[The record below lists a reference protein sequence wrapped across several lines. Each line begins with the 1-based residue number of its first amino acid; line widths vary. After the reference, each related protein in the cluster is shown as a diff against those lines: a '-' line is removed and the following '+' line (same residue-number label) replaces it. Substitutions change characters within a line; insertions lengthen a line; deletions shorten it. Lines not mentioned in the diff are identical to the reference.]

1 VQRRRSIRR
10 RNAIPR
16 DMSVTIVGVIGASRA
31 SDELEALA
39 EEVGAE
45 VARNGAALV
54 CGGLTGVMEAACRG
68 ARSEG
73 GLTIGI
79 LPSDSREDANPHI
92 QIPIVTGMGM
102 SRNIIVVKTAD
113 VLVAVGGEYGT
124 LSEIAYALNNGKKVF
139 SVRSWEL
146 EKARAGG
153 VPDLVHVD
161 DPREAVRM
169 ALSSLG
175 DGA

>member
-1 VQRRRSIRR
+1 MGLTV
-10 RNAIPR
+10 
-16 DMSVTIVGVIGASRA
+16 VGVIGASRA
-31 SDELEALA
+31 SSELEEAA
-39 EEVGAE
+39 EQVGAE
-45 VARNGAALV
+45 VARGGAALV

-73 GLTIGI
+73 GMTIGI
-79 LPSDSREDANPHI
+79 IPSDSREDANPHV
-92 QIPIVTGMGM
+92 QVPIVTGMGM

-146 EKARAGG
+146 EKARPGG
-153 VPDLVHVD
+153 VSGLVHVE
-161 DPREAVRM
+161 DPREAVRL
-169 ALSSLG
+169 ALASLSG
-175 DGA
+175 TD